1 MIYAKD
7 QIIAKIKSSNIEDKQ
22 AVVNSVL
29 SFHTEQ
35 TLLKQKEDV
44 RVMSELKGIQKT
56 ADYILEESIEAFK
69 NKKHETAIEL
79 QKLSERILEKKEE
92 IQYKE

>member
-44 RVMSELKGIQKT
+44 RLTTPHS
-56 ADYILEESIEAFK
+56 
-69 NKKHETAIEL
+69 
-79 QKLSERILEKKEE
+79 
-92 IQYKE
+92 